1 MEETTKP
8 IMYISGKFSDADNL
22 HGIEQNILTASRYAL
37 EAWEKGW
44 AVICPHKNTSGF
56 QHTSLPYNIW
66 IDGDLSFIDRMDPKK
81 GDVILMLPGYRDSK
95 GAMMELK
102 AAIKKGLVVHF
113 VSTLEGVLPAMRWG
127 KETDN
132 SRTKIKYEDF
142 LCGDFQ

>member
-1 MEETTKP
+1 
-8 IMYISGKFSDADNL
+8 
-22 HGIEQNILTASRYAL
+22 
-37 EAWEKGW
+37 
-44 AVICPHKNTSGF
+44 
-56 QHTSLPYNIW
+56 
-66 IDGDLSFIDRMDPKK
+66 MDPKK

-142 LCGDFQ
+142 LCGYCQ